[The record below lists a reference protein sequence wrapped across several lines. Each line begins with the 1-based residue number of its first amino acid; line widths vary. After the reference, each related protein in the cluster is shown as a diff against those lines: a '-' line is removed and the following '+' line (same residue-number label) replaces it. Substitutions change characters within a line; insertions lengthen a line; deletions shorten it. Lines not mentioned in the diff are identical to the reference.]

1 MTAPDILDRPA
12 TALGLIDADIHP
24 RNPRRAD
31 LAPHASAY
39 WAEMFDY
46 RSIDRLELMSQP
58 EGIGLHRHLDGPAA
72 NATPDAIARLHLN
85 PAGVT
90 AGILNV
96 MSGAHAAFDPYLAAA
111 LCEATNRWLAADWL
125 EADPRLR
132 AAALVSFIHPEAAA
146 AEIAR
151 LAPDRRFVSVLTP
164 LMGEKPL
171 GRREFWPI
179 YRAMSDHGFAL
190 AVHAGSTYRHA
201 PTQSGYLS
209 TRVEEASLAP
219 QAFASQVASL
229 VAEGVFAE
237 FPDLKVVLID
247 SGVTWLPSL
256 MWRMTKDWKGIRIEV
271 PWVKEAPTDIIAR
284 HIRLTTQ
291 AADLPANA
299 SADPALVD
307 RVLGQFDAASV
318 LIHASDFPRPHAQG
332 PGLPGWLPAR
342 LHAAVARDTALA
354 TFSRLEV

>member
-1 MTAPDILDRPA
+1 MTLDAPPA
-12 TALGLIDADIHP
+12 PARTGLGLIDADIHP
-24 RNPRRAD
+24 ANPRRAD

-58 EGIGLHRHLDGPAA
+58 ESIGMHRHPEGPAA
-72 NATPDAIARLHLN
+72 NATPEAVARLHLD
-85 PAGVT
+85 PMGVT

-96 MSGAHAAFDPYLAAA
+96 MSGAHAAYDPYLAAA
-111 LCEATNRWLAADWL
+111 LCEATNRWLADRWL
-125 EADPRLR
+125 AAEPRLR
-132 AAALVSFIHPEAAA
+132 ASALVPFTHPEAAA

-151 LAPDRRFVSVLTP
+151 LAPDRRFVAVLTP

-171 GRREFWPI
+171 GRREYWPI
-179 YRAMSDHGFAL
+179 WRAMAEHGFAL

-201 PTQSGYLS
+201 PTQSGFLS
-209 TRVEEASLAP
+209 YRVEEAALAP

-229 VAEGVFAE
+229 VAEGVFNE
-237 FPDLKVVLID
+237 FPDLKVVLIE

-256 MWRMTKDWKGIRIEV
+256 MWRMTKDWKGVRLEV
-271 PWVKEAPTDIIAR
+271 PWLRDTPADIIAR

-291 AADLPANA
+291 GADMPG
-299 SADPALVD
+299 DPGLVE
-307 RVLGQFDAASV
+307 RVLGQFDAGSM

-332 PGLPGWLPAR
+332 PGLPAWLPPG
-342 LHAAVARDTALA
+342 LHAAVARDTARA
-354 TFSRLEV
+354 TFARLEV